1 MDPKR
6 LTEQASGQADD
17 AWDRRYKHG
26 KAARTWAALAV
37 EEPEKAPLY
46 RTLAA
51 WMAAYEQA
59 DAEAEQA
66 FRDLSSE
73 YV

>member
-1 MDPKR
+1 MS
-6 LTEQASGQADD
+6 TEASDRAQE
-17 AWDRRYKHG
+17 AWEQRYKHG
-26 KAARTWAALAV
+26 KAARTWDAIA
-37 EEPEKAPLY
+37 EEKPEKAALY

-66 FRDLSSE
+66 FRDLDK
-73 YV
+73 

>member
-1 MDPKR
+1 V
-6 LTEQASGQADD
+6 GCH
-17 AWDRRYKHG
+17 RRREARE
-26 KAARTWAALAV
+26 AA
-37 EEPEKAPLY
+37 LY

-66 FRDLSSE
+66 FRDLDK
-73 YV
+73 